1 MNGVESIAAERARQ
15 IAEEGFNTEN
25 DAGYIKG
32 ELVRAAICYLL
43 VRSRLS
49 GMALS
54 LGMTMFE
61 HLWPFSKEWW
71 KPKSRREDLIR
82 AGALIA
88 AELDRMDD
96 AK

>member
-15 IAEEGFNTEN
+15 IAEEGFDTGN
-25 DAGYIKG
+25 DAGYVKE
-32 ELVRAAICYLL
+32 ELIRAAICYLL

-49 GMALS
+49 GVALS
-54 LGMTMFE
+54 LGSTMFQ
-61 HLWPFSKEWW
+61 HLWPFGREWW
-71 KPKSRREDLIR
+71 KPKSKREDLIR